1 MSDWYSFN
9 DGASIGGTGSENG
22 KILRDVEHSNGA
34 RVTLE
39 KVRDDCWTITCGI
52 YGWMVH
58 TQFFLSE
65 STAEIGFE
73 NTERELGKI
82 LALIPLEDE
91 ADDERMRI
99 AQDAIAGFV
108 EQYQ

>member
-1 MSDWYSFN
+1 MSDWYSFKN
-9 DGASIGGTGSENG
+9 GESIGQIGSEGG
-22 KILRDVEHSNGA
+22 KILRDEEHCDGA

-39 KVRDDCWTITCGI
+39 QVRDNRWAVTCGM

-58 TQFFLSE
+58 TRFFPSE
-65 STAEIGFE
+65 ASAEIGFDE
-73 NTERELGKI
+73 TKSELGKI

-99 AQDAIAGFV
+99 AQDAITKFV

>member
-9 DGASIGGTGSENG
+9 DGASIGDTGSENG
-22 KILRDVEHSNGA
+22 KILRDMEHSSGA

-58 TQFFLSE
+58 TQFFPSE
-65 STAEIGFE
+65 ASAEIGFDK
-73 NTERELGKI
+73 TERELGKI

-91 ADDERMRI
+91 ADDEQLRI
-99 AQDAIAGFV
+99 TQDAIAEFG